1 MTFVWHFLYSVMVH
15 TGAWMAVNQ
24 MHRTYNDL
32 VDVLFRIQ
40 QDVVY
45 VPTSLLLFHISLM
58 LLSIDIQDVQYAL
71 PLFVCVWM
79 SFLQKDVQAT

>member
-1 MTFVWHFLYSVMVH
+1 MTFVSHYLYSVTVH
-15 TGAWMAVNQ
+15 NGAWVAVNQ
-24 MHRTYNDL
+24 MHHTYNDL

-45 VPTSLLLFHISLM
+45 VPTSLLLFHISLR
-58 LLSIDIQDVQYAL
+58 LLSIDIQDVQYDL

>member
-1 MTFVWHFLYSVMVH
+1 MVH

-58 LLSIDIQDVQYAL
+58 LLSIDIQDVQYVL